1 MDSRKINNCNTL
13 LYHLLKYCLVLYL
26 CQEEMVVDLRKQLEE
41 VLSQHSEQL
50 QMRETMCGQQ
60 KRKITEHFLHEIKN
74 LNRQCQVLSYH
85 HHHHHCHHHHMQS
98 VGAAEAVTRLHCRVA
113 TPAQEVRAGNWNLAR

>member
-85 HHHHHCHHHHMQS
+85 HHHHHCHHHHMQRFS
-98 VGAAEAVTRLHCRVA
+98 DSDDSIFHGQGDSSMCVQSLGWTL
-113 TPAQEVRAGNWNLAR
+113 N